1 MDANRNDFKQIIED
15 YHNTEIPKELEYLVK
30 RTIIQKE
37 RHMKKQKKL
46 KYTGAAAA
54 AAVILFVGTVNVNPA
69 AAQAMYRIPVIK
81 GLVELVTVRDLT
93 YQDETHSAEVK
104 VPEVTGLGNSELE
117 ASLNKKYLEENTK
130 LYKDFM
136 DTIDNDVSPAN
147 LALYT
152 NYQIKVQ
159 TEDLLVIQGI
169 RTEIAASG
177 SESVQFDNIDLMN
190 RIMITLPSLFQND
203 SYIDLISDNIKTQMR
218 QKMKAEEGVMY
229 FIEGDEDSV
238 SGFDKIK
245 PDQNFYIRE
254 DGKLVISFDEYEVAP
269 GSMGLVEF
277 VIPTDVIKD
286 ILVGNAYIK

>member
-1 MDANRNDFKQIIED
+1 MDANRNDFKQVKED

-30 RTIIQKE
+30 RTIFQKE
-37 RHMKKQKKL
+37 RQMKKQKKL

-54 AAVILFVGTVNVNPA
+54 AAFILFVGTVNVNPA

-93 YQDETHSAEVK
+93 YQDETHSADVK
-104 VPEVTGLGNSELE
+104 VPEVTGLGSSERE

-130 LYKDFM
+130 LYQDFM

-177 SESVQFDNIDLMN
+177 FESVQFDNIDLKN

-229 FIEGDEDSV
+229 FIEGDGDSV

-245 PDQNFYIRE
+245 PDQNFYIKE

-277 VIPTDVIKD
+277 EIPTNVIKD